1 MKKRW
6 ILVLA
11 LAGVLALT
19 AGCGEKEKVETK
31 DTSEETSEETGEYKS
46 KVVKLGNYK
55 GVKAEAVSTEVTEE
69 EIQAEIDALLAF
81 YPDSR
86 PIEGK
91 TVVENGDIV
100 HIDFVGKLDG
110 EPFEG
115 GSSQEEGYDLTIGS
129 HSFIDGFE
137 EGLIGKEIG
146 NTYDLNLTFPDPYKN
161 NPDLAGKDVVFEVT
175 VHGIIEY
182 VDAEWTDE
190 FVQKYTEYD
199 SIDAYMEGTRT
210 TLEEEK
216 VRNQPSEWEYRVIQ
230 AVIEDSEF
238 DCDEEELESLA
249 ENIAQEYEMYAS
261 MYGMEMADFLQYY
274 MNGISEEEF
283 RQQARERAEFQ
294 LKNQLVVDAISVA
307 ENISLTEEEYQE
319 GLKNLAEQYGAE
331 SPEAFEE
338 QYGRETVEDGI
349 IYDKT
354 IDFVVEQAVEI

>member
-11 LAGVLALT
+11 FAVILTLT
-19 AGCGEKEKVETK
+19 AGCGGKKEVETE
-31 DTSEETSEETGEYKS
+31 DAQEETAAGEGYKS

-91 TVVENGDIV
+91 TVVEDGDIV

-146 NTYDLNLTFPDPYKN
+146 NTYDLNLTFPEPYER

-175 VHGIIEY
+175 VHDIIKY

-190 FVQKYTEYD
+190 FVQKHTEYD
-199 SIDAYMEGTRT
+199 SIDTYIEGTRT
-210 TLEEEK
+210 TLEEDK

-238 DCDEEELESLA
+238 DCDEEELESLT
-249 ENIAQEYEMYAS
+249 ENIVQEYEMYAS

-294 LKNQLVVDAISVA
+294 LKNQLVVDAISAA
-307 ENISLTEEEYQE
+307 ENISLTDEEYQE

>member
-11 LAGVLALT
+11 LAGVLALS

-210 TLEEEK
+210 TLEEDK

-238 DCDEEELESLA
+238 DCDEEELESLT
-249 ENIAQEYEMYAS
+249 ENIVQEYQMYAS

-274 MNGISEEEF
+274 MDGISEEEF

-294 LKNQLVVDAISVA
+294 LKNQLVVDTISAA